1 MFLRHIYSLLPL
13 SAGGCFIFVVESG
26 ARMSLRKFKKI
37 SLLMAYATGIYIF
50 FPNDAYAMHI
60 MEGFLPFNWAAFWWL
75 AMLPFVIV
83 GVRSIKKTVTLHPSL
98 KMLLGM
104 AGAFAFVLS
113 ALKIPSVTGSSSHP
127 TGVGLGTILFGPTA
141 MTVLGMIVLI
151 FQALLLAHGGITT
164 LGANT
169 FSMGIVGPFVSYGI
183 YKGTKKIG
191 APLWLSV
198 FLSATLGDLMT
209 YVTTAFQLGLAFPA
223 ATGGV
228 IASSLKFMSIFAFT
242 QIPLAISEGIL
253 TVMVINVLSSYSLKE
268 LQILSVFTGKELP
281 TNKRGVKE

>member
-1 MFLRHIYSLLPL
+1 MGLRTMKNFGLLI
-13 SAGGCFIFVVESG
+13 AYI
-26 ARMSLRKFKKI
+26 MSV
-37 SLLMAYATGIYIF
+37 YIL
-50 FPNDAYAMHI
+50 FPDNAYAMHI
-60 MEGFLPFNWAAFWWL
+60 MEGFLPFNWAAFWWI
-75 AMLPFVIV
+75 AMIPFVIA
-83 GVRSIKKTVTLHPSL
+83 GVRSIKKTVTLYPNL

-183 YKGTKKIG
+183 YKGLKKLG
-191 APLWLSV
+191 APQWLSI
-198 FLSATLGDLMT
+198 FMAATLGNLMT
-209 YVTTAFQLGLAFPA
+209 YVTTSIQLGLAFPA
-223 ATGGV
+223 ASGGV
-228 IASSLKFMSIFAFT
+228 TAAILKFMGIFAFT
-242 QIPLAISEGIL
+242 QVPLAISEGLL
-253 TVMVINVLSSYSLKE
+253 TVMVFNILTAYSQKE
-268 LQILSVFTGKELP
+268 LQILTAFTGKTLSSI
-281 TNKRGVKE
+281 KRGVKA